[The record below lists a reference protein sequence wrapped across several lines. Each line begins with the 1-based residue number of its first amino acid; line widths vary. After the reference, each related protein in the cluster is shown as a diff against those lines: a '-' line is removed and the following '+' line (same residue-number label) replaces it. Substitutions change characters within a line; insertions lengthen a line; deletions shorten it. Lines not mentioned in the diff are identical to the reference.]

1 MKIFINFV
9 RIASIIY
16 CLVFMYRVIFLNIH
30 ILEINMF
37 GIAVLFLVLLII
49 DQLKDGRLS
58 SKKN

>member
-1 MKIFINFV
+1 MKTFINFV

-58 SKKN
+58 RKEN